1 MGYVLHHERFKI
13 TYNLILAWHKLTS
26 TSTSSKSDF
35 DPIISNKSKKYDA
48 FISYCHD
55 DNKWIL
61 EELIPQ
67 LETEHQIKCC
77 IHERD
82 FQIGVTVLQNI
93 IDCLD
98 QSQVFIT
105 VLSPG
110 YVNSTWCMFEL
121 FLAQSR
127 MKQMS
132 NLIVIVKQNIKDV
145 SRLDK
150 RLQVIL
156 KLWTYLPWP
165 LAMQGQERNLFW
177 QRLTSCIKVQ
187 CIKDE

>member
-1 MGYVLHHERFKI
+1 
-13 TYNLILAWHKLTS
+13 
-26 TSTSSKSDF
+26 
-35 DPIISNKSKKYDA
+35 
-48 FISYCHD
+48 
-55 DNKWIL
+55 
-61 EELIPQ
+61 
-67 LETEHQIKCC
+67 
-77 IHERD
+77 
-82 FQIGVTVLQNI
+82 
-93 IDCLD
+93 
-98 QSQVFIT
+98 
-105 VLSPG
+105 
-110 YVNSTWCMFEL
+110 MFEL

-165 LAMQGQERNLFW
+165 LAMQEQERKLFW

>member
-1 MGYVLHHERFKI
+1 MRHF
-13 TYNLILAWHKLTS
+13 
-26 TSTSSKSDF
+26 SKNSGTF
-35 DPIISNKSKKYDA
+35 LLL
-48 FISYCHD
+48 F
-55 DNKWIL
+55 L
-61 EELIPQ
+61 
-67 LETEHQIKCC
+67 
-77 IHERD
+77 
-82 FQIGVTVLQNI
+82 QIGVTVLQNI

-132 NLIVIVKQNIKDV
+132 NLIVIVKQSIKDV

-165 LAMQGQERNLFW
+165 NAKNNENEKNLFW

-187 CIKDE
+187 CTKDVWELEQSFRTFVWPRKPGGGASQPHTFTWVMPQKSKLVLSNIITSWILLARSAYKHNE

>member
-1 MGYVLHHERFKI
+1 
-13 TYNLILAWHKLTS
+13 
-26 TSTSSKSDF
+26 
-35 DPIISNKSKKYDA
+35 
-48 FISYCHD
+48 
-55 DNKWIL
+55 
-61 EELIPQ
+61 
-67 LETEHQIKCC
+67 
-77 IHERD
+77 
-82 FQIGVTVLQNI
+82 
-93 IDCLD
+93 
-98 QSQVFIT
+98 
-105 VLSPG
+105 
-110 YVNSTWCMFEL
+110 MFEL

-165 LAMQGQERNLFW
+165 LANQEQEKNLFW

-187 CIKDE
+187 CIKDD